1 MFRCVKC
8 DIDYSGINKHTD
20 AHVCAVWQL
29 VGQVCQCVVGV
40 YSARE
45 CTHYGSKCEM
55 SHLLA
60 PLLPSPVPL
69 PSPTLLLLPLPPSSS
84 SSLTPFLLPFPT
96 PGVQVEMLSQEALEF
111 LASQPLDDITAT
123 SAGNLMTTVDE
134 HLSKLQPQLAKNL
147 RKMAKA
153 LPGRYFNTMG
163 KRTAKKYASP
173 FMRA

>member
-29 VGQVCQCVVGV
+29 VGQVCQCVVVCIVQGNV
-40 YSARE
+40 PIMAANV
-45 CTHYGSKCEM
+45 KCPT
-55 SHLLA
+55 LLA
-60 PLLPSPVPL
+60 SLLPSPLPL
-69 PSPTLLLLPLPPSSS
+69 PSPTLLLPLPPSSS